1 MEQKILVIGSEGQL
15 GTELVEALQAKYG
28 KSNVVCSDIRNE
40 NVQDQTRIFERVDV
54 LNQEKLDEIIK
65 EYKITQIYHLA
76 AMLSAKGEQYPKFAW
91 KLNIEGL
98 LNVLDASVANK
109 IQRIYW
115 PSSIAVFGNK
125 TPKNFTPQDTVVN
138 PNTVYG
144 LSKFA
149 GELWCQY
156 YYEKHQLDI
165 RSLRYPGIISY
176 RTPPGGGTTDYAVE
190 IFFEA
195 LEKGEYTCFLS
206 ENQALP
212 MMYIDV
218 AVRATIEIMEAD
230 TSLIKERTSYNLAG
244 VTFTPA
250 ELAEEIKKHVPD
262 FRINYNIDHRE
273 QIAESWSNSIDDS
286 AARNDWGWKHK
297 FDLTSMTKT
306 MIAGLSQKRP

>member
-212 MMYIDV
+212 MMYIDD